1 MPKTPAELAI
11 EQAHELAAREAA
23 ELAEILKTVPG
34 GAELVQWFEPATN
47 THYNF
52 GDAEI
57 ISLHLDRTK
66 PSILRFW
73 TYRISRDGDRDIIVT
88 FTLEEI
94 TDLKLEGF
102 SRQNVI
108 GGLQLRRVAGKD
120 EYELRLVGC
129 YGLEGT
135 IRFRRIQVAFAPGR
149 PDDHSHE
156 TKELP
161 RRGSSVR

>member
-1 MPKTPAELAI
+1 MPKTSAELAS
-11 EQAHELAAREAA
+11 EQARELAAREAA

-34 GAELVQWFEPATN
+34 GAELVQWFDAATN
-47 THYNF
+47 TDYTPNF

-73 TYRISRDGDRDIIVT
+73 TYRNFRDGDRHIIVT
-88 FTLEEI
+88 FTLEEV

-102 SRQNVI
+102 SHQNVI

-120 EYELRLVGC
+120 EYELLLVGC

-135 IRFRRIQVAFAPGR
+135 IRARRVKIAFAPGR
-149 PDDHSHE
+149 PDVDRH
-156 TKELP
+156 
-161 RRGSSVR
+161 GNGAAQ